1 MWLYRLNEATNFK
14 IETSEA
20 VRHTV
25 EIYAFTVTAFTY
37 LYKHMTLTFDSMT
50 LKT

>member
-1 MWLYRLNEATNFK
+1 MWPYRLNEATNFK

-20 VRHTV
+20 GHHNV

-37 LYKHMTLTFDSMT
+37 KHTTL
-50 LKT
+50 